1 MRFGAIEA
9 LAGATAGTASLSGSK
24 PGSGREETVS
34 RQRRG
39 RAWRLL
45 VAQAGMQVAVPG
57 AAPAPSKDGKE
68 PQAPAPVPTMKLI
81 DLVGRLLLAALRKG
95 RSAARFCVAAG
106 AVASLAGAHS
116 GLGARELAGRVL
128 AAFPCPRLHAPSSA
142 SPPACCRTR
151 LHPPLPPP
159 HAESALASQTAGSTR
174 HGTSP
179 DVDRVLGVLAAE
191 LGGLVDG
198 GLRPA
203 ERCAVTEALLYL
215 QVPPGCGVP
224 AGSAGQPA
232 CMRCVA
238 SA

>member
-142 SPPACCRTR
+142 SHPACCRTR
-151 LHPPLPPP
+151 HRLHTHTHTTPCRVG
-159 HAESALASQTAGSTR
+159 AGQ
-174 HGTSP
+174 P
-179 DVDRVLGVLAAE
+179 
-191 LGGLVDG
+191 DG
-198 GLRPA
+198 GLHTARHLPRRRP
-203 ERCAVTEALLYL
+203 
-215 QVPPGCGVP
+215 
-224 AGSAGQPA
+224 SAGGA
-232 CMRCVA
+232 GC
-238 SA
+238 